1 MKYSKKVLVM
11 QISAIMFII
20 CIVCILDIHL
30 SEERYALFDK
40 MIKQVGGDGVIMD
53 VFLAQLANSF
63 LVITLLTIL
72 SNKEEIVLWQDII
85 KMELIDS
92 NMNFQI
98 LSECCLFMLVNSF
111 VYVVMQR
118 PIGVVFS
125 FIISSICLVIMTVK
139 IIRVY
144 FRREALEKKLIKIF
158 KKSCNEKQQEFLEKL
173 SCVISNNIYKKDIDT
188 CMHNIEFLINVFK
201 GNSSSNIVEK
211 TKKLLIDKLYEFTPY
226 DSFLFTKYLLKIEKI
241 VADNEETEVAIR
253 RYLKILIKNNNGDFE
268 TKKYIIQVL
277 TQRLR
282 DKIRKCY
289 SEDDL
294 DVIAYAAL
302 SCNMRAERFA
312 TKLSNSIIMEI
323 RQIYKMIDIIQY
335 SYHAMDLDVLEKI
348 LETLNELVEVP
359 YDFMKKHL
367 EKTGFELS
375 DLGVLDYLDVLA
387 ANENEKRIIKGIIK
401 DDKERCILTEKQHK
415 LLKHIFL
422 QEQYEPSEEKVKLQ

>member
-1 MKYSKKVLVM
+1 M

-20 CIVCILDIHL
+20 CIVYILDIHL

-92 NMNFQI
+92 KMNFQI

-144 FRREALEKKLIKIF
+144 FRRESLEKKLIKKF
-158 KKSCNEKQQEFLEKL
+158 NKSSDEKQQELLEKL
-173 SCVISNNIYKKDIDT
+173 SYIISNNIYKKDIDT
-188 CMHNIEFLINVFK
+188 CMHNIDFLINIIK
-201 GNSSSNIVEK
+201 GNSLCNIVEEA
-211 TKKLLIDKLYEFTPY
+211 KKLLINKLYAFTPY
-226 DSFLFTKYLLKIEKI
+226 DSLFFTKYLLKIEKI

-253 RYLKILIKNNNGDFE
+253 RYLKILIKNNNGNFE
-268 TKKYIIQVL
+268 TKEYIIQIL

-294 DVIAYAAL
+294 DVIAYSAL
-302 SCNMRAERFA
+302 SCNMRADRFA
-312 TKLSNSIIMEI
+312 TKLSNPIIMEI

-335 SYHAMDLDVLEKI
+335 SYIAMDFDVFEKI

-359 YDFMKKHL
+359 YHLMEMHL

-401 DDKERCILTEKQHK
+401 DDKERCILTEKQYK

-422 QEQYEPSEEKVKLQ
+422 QEQYEPSEEEVKLQ

>member
-1 MKYSKKVLVM
+1 M

-92 NMNFQI
+92 KMNFQI

-188 CMHNIEFLINVFK
+188 CMHNI
-201 GNSSSNIVEK
+201 VEK

-302 SCNMRAERFA
+302 SCYMRAERFA

>member
-20 CIVCILDIHL
+20 CVVCILDIHL
-30 SEERYALFDK
+30 SEEHYAVFDK

-63 LVITLLTIL
+63 LVITLLTML

-92 NMNFQI
+92 KMNFQI

-118 PIGVVFS
+118 LIGVVLS

-139 IIRVY
+139 IIQIY
-144 FRREALEKKLIKIF
+144 FRREALERKLIKKF
-158 KKSCNEKQQEFLEKL
+158 KKSSDEKQQELLEKL
-173 SCVISNNIYKKDIDT
+173 SYIISNNIYKKDIDT
-188 CMHNIEFLINVFK
+188 CMHNIDFLINIIK
-201 GNSSSNIVEK
+201 GNSSCNIVEEA
-211 TKKLLIDKLYEFTPY
+211 KKLLINKLYAFTPY
-226 DSFLFTKYLLKIEKI
+226 DSLLFTKYLLKIEKI

-253 RYLKILIKNNNGDFE
+253 RYLKILIKNNNGNFE
-268 TKKYIIQVL
+268 TKEYIIQIL

-302 SCNMRAERFA
+302 SCNMRAERFS
-312 TKLSNSIIMEI
+312 TKLSKPIIMEI

-335 SYHAMDLDVLEKI
+335 SYIAMDLDVFEKI

-359 YDFMKKHL
+359 YHLMEMHL

-422 QEQYEPSEEKVKLQ
+422 

>member
-1 MKYSKKVLVM
+1 MKYSKKVFVM

-92 NMNFQI
+92 KMNFQI

-144 FRREALEKKLIKIF
+144 FRRESLEKKLIKIF

-201 GNSSSNIVEK
+201 GNTSSYIVEK
-211 TKKLLIDKLYEFTPY
+211 TKKLLIDKLYGFTPY
-226 DSFLFTKYLLKIEKI
+226 DSFLFTKYLFKIEEI
-241 VADNEETEVAIR
+241 VANNKKTEVAIR
-253 RYLKILIKNNNGDFE
+253 RYLKILIKNNNGDFQ
-268 TKKYIIQVL
+268 TKEYIIQVL

-289 SEDDL
+289 SGDVL
-294 DVIAYAAL
+294 DVIAYAAM
-302 SCNMRAERFA
+302 SCNMRADRVA
-312 TKLSNSIIMEI
+312 TKLLNPIIMEI
-323 RQIYKMIDIIQY
+323 KQIYKMVDII
-335 SYHAMDLDVLEKI
+335 L
-348 LETLNELVEVP
+348 
-359 YDFMKKHL
+359 
-367 EKTGFELS
+367 
-375 DLGVLDYLDVLA
+375 
-387 ANENEKRIIKGIIK
+387 
-401 DDKERCILTEKQHK
+401 
-415 LLKHIFL
+415 
-422 QEQYEPSEEKVKLQ
+422 